1 MARKAGSKVIGP
13 DDVQYVVQELM
24 DAQAAT
30 VTIKLD
36 QWPHFTFVELEVWW
50 EPINAWQCPAQK
62 MKYRVLN
69 KDYAKMQDGLYKR
82 LWACLGLYNRE
93 ILIQGRDGP
102 VDLSGRF
109 LE

>member
-1 MARKAGSKVIGP
+1 MAKGTKTKVITP

-30 VTIKLD
+30 VKIKLD
-36 QWPHFTFVELEVWW
+36 QWPHFTFVDLEVWW
-50 EPINAWQCPAQK
+50 EPINDWQCPTQR

-69 KDYAKMQDGLYKR
+69 KEYSKLQDGLYKR

-93 ILIQGRDGP
+93 ILIRGDEGI
-102 VDLSGRF
+102 VDLSRRF
-109 LE
+109 QE